1 MLFQALVRVKALR
14 DRCVAKEGVVSRV
27 RSHNKNLLNQQ
38 AQYKEAVRIL
48 NQELQDVN
56 TKLTAANG
64 ENVKLQGE
72 VTALEERLQTAGAD
86 AIRDFKTSQS
96 FIDSC
101 GQYYGTGF
109 DDCLRQVASAFP
121 DLDLSGITMDDGD
134 DVSLQPEPTPE
145 HDGSVVL
152 AQPAAN
158 PTASDSPA
166 VIVDVEDRLADGNP
180 ADVPAA

>member
-1 MLFQALVRVKALR
+1 M
-14 DRCVAKEGVVSRV
+14 AKEGVVSRV

-56 TKLTAANG
+56 TKLTAASG

-72 VTALEERLQTAGAD
+72 VTALEEKLQTAGAD

-145 HDGSVVL
+145 HDSSVVL
-152 AQPAAN
+152 AQPAVN

-166 VIVDVEDRLADGNP
+166 VIVDVEDRPADGNP
-180 ADVPAA
+180 PAA